1 MDAPS
6 PELPLEAL
14 TDRDVGLKL
23 IGIGGGG
30 SNAVDR
36 LKMEN
41 LDRLQLAVVNTDFKA
56 LSASPVQEK
65 ILIGA
70 ASTRG
75 LSAGGDPAIGY
86 AAADADR
93 DKLNVL
99 VRGTD
104 LVFIVAGLGGGTG
117 SGAAPVVAEAA
128 MEAGAL
134 VIAFVTMPFSF
145 EGGRRRKQAEDALAE
160 LRASCHA
167 VIPLSNDLLLQEGTE
182 QTSVLDAFARA
193 DDWIGRGVKSVWGM
207 LARTGLINLDFQA
220 LRQAFQQRGG
230 KTLFG
235 LGVGEGENAAMAA
248 FADLKQCPLL
258 HTPEFARKADRLM
271 VNITGG
277 PDLSLAKVNELM
289 TAVTEE
295 FGKEAHVI
303 MGAVIDEALQGKVEV
318 CVLGTTDVGGRN
330 FVRRAAPP
338 PAAPA
343 RKPERAEKPA
353 AATTTAAEPA
363 QNPTV
368 KTTVTADAGGKSPI
382 RSTTVHH
389 GPAKP
394 QQEEFGFGAGAT
406 AENRGSFDKSDRN
419 LFEGQDLDVP
429 TYLRRGIKIT
439 V

>member
-1 MDAPS
+1 MDTPS
-6 PELPLEAL
+6 HELPLEAL
-14 TDRDVGLKL
+14 TDRDVGIKL

-41 LDRLQLAVVNTDFKA
+41 LDRLQLAVINTDFKA
-56 LSASPVQEK
+56 LSTSPVQDK
-65 ILIGA
+65 ILIGT
-70 ASTRG
+70 SITRG
-75 LSAGGDPAIGY
+75 LSAGGDPALGY
-86 AAADADR
+86 EAADSDRAKIADI
-93 DKLNVL
+93 

-117 SGAAPVVAEAA
+117 SGAAPVVAEVAID
-128 MEAGAL
+128 AGAL
-134 VIAFVTMPFSF
+134 VIAFVTLPFSF

-193 DDWIGRGVKSVWGM
+193 DVWIGRGVKSIWGM
-207 LARTGLINLDFQA
+207 LSRTGLINLDFAA

-235 LGVGEGENAAMAA
+235 LGVGAGDHATTEA
-248 FADLKQCPLL
+248 FEDLKQCPLL

-277 PDLSLAKVNELM
+277 PDLSLTKVNELM

-303 MGAVIDEALQGKVEV
+303 MGAVIDEGLHGRVEV
-318 CVLGTTDVGGRN
+318 CVLGTTDLGSRN
-330 FVRRAAPP
+330 FVRRPP
-338 PAAPA
+338 TPAK
-343 RKPERAEKPA
+343 KPEKTTSTPPI
-353 AATTTAAEPA
+353 TTTSNTSESTK
-363 QNPTV
+363 TV
-368 KTTVTADAGGKSPI
+368 KTTHATDAVAAKAGTSATTATNPP
-382 RSTTVHH
+382 H
-389 GPAKP
+389 KP
-394 QQEEFGFGAGAT
+394 QQVEFGFGGNEPV
-406 AENRGSFDKSDRN
+406 ENRGSFNNSDRN
-419 LFEGQDLDVP
+419 LFQGQDLDIP
-429 TYLRRGIKIT
+429 TYLRKGIKIP